1 VTTTERPRR
10 GRGTAIGEGITW
22 AARWSLRLLLVAAGS
37 WLIWTVIGLLWSV
50 IFPVILAVIVTTV
63 LWPPAAWLRRHRFP
77 PALASATVLLG
88 GMVVL
93 AGLIALIATS
103 VAGSIPE
110 ISRAASS
117 GIQAIQQWLAGRPLN
132 FAQGQ
137 LDAILQNATTQLQQ
151 SISVITTSVLTGIGS
166 VASGVITALLT
177 LVLVFLFL
185 KDGPRFLPWL
195 RRVAGEGAGGHLA
208 EVLRRVWKTLSDF
221 IRVQAIVALVDSVL
235 IGLGLVILGV
245 PLAVPL
251 AVLTFLGGF
260 IPIVGAIV
268 AGALGV
274 LVALVSNG
282 FTTALIVL
290 AIIVAVQQL
299 EGNVLQPV
307 LQGRSLGLHAA
318 VVLLAVTAGSTLF
331 GIAGAFL
338 SVPVAAAGA
347 VVLRYLSERVD
358 ARASGAAPPPR
369 VDPPLETMQ
378 TVLAMPGALSPDGSA
393 PDPDALEPAGPATH
407 TEDVAPEDEGR
418 ARTDRTDRTD
428 RTEERTEGRT
438 EDKGTRRR

>member
-1 VTTTERPRR
+1 MTTSERPRR
-10 GRGTAIGEGITW
+10 GRGTAIGEGLTW
-22 AARWSLRLLLVAAGS
+22 AARWSLRVILVAAGAF
-37 WLIWTVIGLLWSV
+37 LIWTVIGLLWSV
-50 IFPVILAVIVTTV
+50 IFPVILAVIITTV
-63 LWPPAAWLRRHRFP
+63 LWPPTSWLRKHGFP
-77 PALASATVLLG
+77 PALASATVLLA

-93 AGLIALIATS
+93 AGLITLIATS
-103 VAGSIPE
+103 VAGSVPE
-110 ISRAASS
+110 ITRSASS
-117 GIQAIQQWLAGRPLN
+117 GLTAIQQWLAGPQVD
-132 FAQGQ
+132 FARGE
-137 LDAILQNATTQLQQ
+137 LDAVLQNITTQLQQ
-151 SISVITTSVLTGIGS
+151 SLSTITTGVLAGLGS
-166 VASGVITALLT
+166 VASGVVTALLT

-195 RRVAGEGAGGHLA
+195 LGVAGEGAGSHLA
-208 EVLRRVWKTLSDF
+208 EVLRRVWKTVSDF

-251 AVLTFLGGF
+251 AVITFIGAF

-299 EGNVLQPV
+299 EGNVMQPI
-307 LQGRSLGLHAA
+307 LQGRSLRLHAA
-318 VVLLAVTAGSTLF
+318 VVLLAVTAGGTLF

-347 VVLRYLSERVD
+347 VVLRYLSERID
-358 ARASGAAPPPR
+358 ARAGGETAPR
-369 VDPPLETMQ
+369 VDPPLESLQ
-378 TVLAMPGALSPDGSA
+378 TVLSVPNAPSPDGSA
-393 PDPDALEPAGPATH
+393 PDPDAPEPAGPATH
-407 TEDVAPEDEGR
+407 IPDPAPEDQDESNRDGSPE
-418 ARTDRTDRTD
+418 ADTDAAKRDDPRH
-428 RTEERTEGRT
+428 
-438 EDKGTRRR
+438 